1 MPLLNSK
8 LTSENNK
15 RGKKNK
21 WTGFPK
27 EGEPVLF
34 VDKPQLSYC
43 HVETALLDFVLDV
56 ATPLLALVTQNF

>member
-15 RGKKNK
+15 KGKKQRLAFQK
-21 WTGFPK
+21 KGSQSF
-27 EGEPVLF
+27 F
-34 VDKPQLSYC
+34 IDKPQLSYC